1 MPLPLLIAAVP
12 VVVASTD
19 LIIGIVIGVIGGGAS
34 TLSLVGIYSWLF
46 PSNATT
52 LDELTTP
59 IALIIEKLNAALAR
73 IPEYNLAQQRFF
85 NISNEELKKV
95 LDIEQSSDNLTDNII
110 DKMEAILKTKAM
122 LEMLHTFIQES
133 DINTTMVG
141 LGELLTDEHQQVLR
155 EMQGLIEQN
164 QELRDEVQR
173 NQTVIERLLRIVD
186 EQLTVHTDDINN
198 TVQRVLP

>member
-19 LIIGIVIGVIGGGAS
+19 LIIGIVVGVIGGGAS

-59 IALIIEKLNAALAR
+59 IALIIGKLNAALAR
-73 IPEYNLAQQRFF
+73 IPEYNLAQQSFF
-85 NISNEELKKV
+85 NISNEELKRV
-95 LDIEQSSDNLTDNII
+95 LDIEQSSDNLAENII
-110 DKMEAILKTKAM
+110 DKMETILRTKAM

-133 DINTTMVG
+133 DVNTTLVG
-141 LGELLTDEHQQVLR
+141 LGELLTDEHQRVLR

-164 QELRDEVQR
+164 QELRDDVQR
-173 NQTVIERLLRIVD
+173 NQTVIVRLLRIVD
-186 EQLTVHTDDINN
+186 ERLAVHTDDIDD
-198 TVQRVLP
+198 TVQRILP